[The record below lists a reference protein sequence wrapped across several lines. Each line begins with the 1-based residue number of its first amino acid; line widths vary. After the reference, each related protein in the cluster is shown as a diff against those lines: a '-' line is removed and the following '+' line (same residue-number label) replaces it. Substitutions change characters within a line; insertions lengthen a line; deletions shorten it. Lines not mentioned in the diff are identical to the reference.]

1 MLKFMM
7 LINLC
12 SGPAMLMGFLWRRT
26 NAMAVWASMGT
37 GLILTIVIPALVMF
51 WPGARYSEG
60 LLLETRSPLLE
71 KTYIASVRDVEA
83 RAERIANWERM
94 QAGGLAEGARPEPLV
109 AGNTFVQTYAPQA
122 RAVYWDGGIRQD
134 SEGRRHGNGFFKPE
148 LWILDKLGVDFQT
161 MTPARVEMISL
172 LVRLILP
179 FVIVLTVGSL
189 TRPMAKHDLDVF
201 FAKQRT
207 PVDMVPDLDRKG
219 VEENQRNPDR
229 LEHLKLFP
237 GSNWEFGKL
246 EAYDAK
252 GIAFALAGGLSFI
265 ILVIIISRLG

>member
-26 NAMAVWASMGT
+26 NTAAVWASMGT
-37 GLILTIVIPALVMF
+37 GLMLTIVIPAMVMF
-51 WPGARYSEG
+51 WPGARYSER

-83 RAERIANWERM
+83 RAEHIAIWERM
-94 QAGGLAEGARPEPLV
+94 RGEGLAEGVRPEPLV
-109 AGNTFVQTYAPQA
+109 AGSTFAQTYAPQA

-134 SEGRRHGNGFFKPE
+134 SDGRRHGHGFFKPE
-148 LWILDKLGVDFQT
+148 LWILDKLGVDFQA
-161 MTPARVEMISL
+161 MTPARVEMMSL
-172 LVRLILP
+172 LFRLILP
-179 FVIVLTVGSL
+179 FVIVLLVGSL
-189 TRPMAKHDLDVF
+189 TRPMAKRDLDVF

-207 PVDMVPDLDRKG
+207 PVDPIPDLDRKA
-219 VEENQRNPDR
+219 VEENQRHPDR

-237 GSNWEFGKL
+237 GTNWEFGKL

-252 GIAFALAGGLSFI
+252 GLAFAVAGGLSFI
-265 ILVIIISRLG
+265 LFVIIISRLG